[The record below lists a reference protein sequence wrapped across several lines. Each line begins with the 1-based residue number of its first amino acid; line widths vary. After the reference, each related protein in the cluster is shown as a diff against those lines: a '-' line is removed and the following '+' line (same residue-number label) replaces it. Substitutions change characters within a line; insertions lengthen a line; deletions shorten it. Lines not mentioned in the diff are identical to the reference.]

1 MDLLNLS
8 GYSGLYGLN
17 GIYGLSGMY
26 GLNGLCGLNG
36 LYGLNSLNGTS
47 SVSGDQTSLLYPAA
61 SYARFSDAL
70 QKAVGGRQD
79 LEKVFDRMQEDP
91 DYKKEVL
98 DLLQKGFG
106 ARYPFLSGSG
116 LMGGKTAESG
126 AESHG
131 VQAPAS
137 DGGGNSEG
145 VRRNWQAELYE
156 QSCRRMSMGSGGSLA
171 DRLAANRSARISERE
186 SGKHF

>member
-8 GYSGLYGLN
+8 GYG
-17 GIYGLSGMY
+17 GMY
-26 GLNGLCGLNG
+26 GLDGMYGLNG
-36 LYGLNSLNGTS
+36 LYGLNSMYGLYGLNGIGG
-47 SVSGDQTSLLYPAA
+47 VSGTQAASLYPAA

-91 DYKKEVL
+91 DYKNEVL

-106 ARYPFLSGSG
+106 TRYPFLSGSG

-137 DGGGNSEG
+137 EGGGNSEG
-145 VRRNWQAELYE
+145 VRRNRQTELYE
-156 QSCRRMSMGSGGSLA
+156 QSRRRMSMGSGGSLA
-171 DRLAANRSARISERE
+171 DRLSANRSARLSERE
-186 SGKHF
+186 SGKHL